1 MATLRGIL
9 VAFCIVSAAGAAP
22 AAAAAEDTDQSHL
35 SVISGDSAQW
45 RRDPFVDS
53 AAKRGR
59 LPAGGIRAGLKNSA
73 GGTGQSELDIQGIM
87 QTDKKAF
94 HALINGRVVKTGD
107 RLDGLTIKEI
117 SRYRVVF
124 RDGHNNTSSYD
135 IFQGRIDRGKQ

>member
-1 MATLRGIL
+1 
-9 VAFCIVSAAGAAP
+9 
-22 AAAAAEDTDQSHL
+22 
-35 SVISGDSAQW
+35 
-45 RRDPFVDS
+45 
-53 AAKRGR
+53 
-59 LPAGGIRAGLKNSA
+59 
-73 GGTGQSELDIQGIM
+73 M